1 MRFAS
6 DSREDRDEFH
16 KGGNLMALPKQVPA
30 IAPVIPQKRNPPQ
43 RPADPA
49 KRQTGE
55 VTVGH
60 TPNFSKSPGS
70 REGK

>member
-1 MRFAS
+1 
-6 DSREDRDEFH
+6 
-16 KGGNLMALPKQVPA
+16 MALPKQFPKTAPA
-30 IAPVIPQKRNPPQ
+30 TPEKRNPPM

-49 KRQTGE
+49 KRQSAE

-70 REGK
+70 REKIT